1 MNVTIKEIE
10 HYKSMELKKSKPSK
24 YALSIY
30 NEFLKKKK
38 KKKNEKLK

>member
-1 MNVTIKEIE
+1 MNVTIREVE
-10 HYKSMELKKSKPSK
+10 HWKSIELKKSKPSK

-38 KKKNEKLK
+38 KKNNEKLK